1 MPGHHGESQTQKSD
15 VLDSDS
21 GSVVGTNFN
30 TDKSVLKYPLDFKNQ
45 FSIQKSFYHF
55 ALKFFIFNGCVFRL

>member
-21 GSVVGTNFN
+21 GSVGELILILIRV
-30 TDKSVLKYPLDFKNQ
+30 Y
-45 FSIQKSFYHF
+45 
-55 ALKFFIFNGCVFRL
+55 